1 MTSCKESSGDSW
13 TSTSRRRCWWKW
25 MGKHHQTF
33 RWYLKMEVYSPS
45 YKLMCKG
52 KPTTP
57 NRPYKV
63 QYLQLF
69 RYLKFSVKTPH
80 DLFFLGEGAKVYF
93 KTLGQSHQE
102 IWRSCEARFSVG
114 SQPSLQKYAKMVFRW
129 FPFG

>member
-1 MTSCKESSGDSW
+1 MQGVFGRFVDIHLPTKVLVEVDGETSQNIS
-13 TSTSRRRCWWKW
+13 
-25 MGKHHQTF
+25 
-33 RWYLKMEVYSPS
+33 LVPKMEVYSPS

-80 DLFFLGEGAKVYF
+80 DLCLVFFLGG
-93 KTLGQSHQE
+93 
-102 IWRSCEARFSVG
+102 
-114 SQPSLQKYAKMVFRW
+114 
-129 FPFG
+129 